1 MRQSRPLTL
10 LFAVLALGSLICPVT
25 GQEISGSEVWRSGVG
40 DPVMAVAL
48 SEDGLYSPVITER
61 NIYVYDQNATV
72 LWRYPVS
79 PRGGWLFFTTPRPP
93 DPPRNPLPSSA
104 L

>member
-1 MRQSRPLTL
+1 M
-10 LFAVLALGSLICPVT
+10 LFAVLAVLAVLALGSLVYPVA
-25 GQEISGSEVWRSGVG
+25 GQEISGSEVWLSGVG

-48 SEDGLYSPVITER
+48 SEDGLYSPVITEW

-79 PRGGWLFFTTPRPP
+79 HGE
-93 DPPRNPLPSSA
+93 SVA
-104 L
+104 I